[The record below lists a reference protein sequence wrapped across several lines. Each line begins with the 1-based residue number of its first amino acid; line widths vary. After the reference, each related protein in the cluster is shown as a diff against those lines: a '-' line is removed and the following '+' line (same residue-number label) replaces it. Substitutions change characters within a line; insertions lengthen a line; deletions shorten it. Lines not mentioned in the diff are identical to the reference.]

1 MYELMTQVL
10 PLENESARSYLVR
23 LSAEND
29 YIEVKQLFSH
39 YIDVKAMNILS
50 SESSII
56 ECICT
61 LANNVAAPFFWPVSD
76 EKQEQ
81 LSYLINRHPVA
92 CPLCMR
98 DQNYLKKDWQLMP
111 ITHCVKHQIKL
122 LNKCSCGEKFDWD
135 STLLE
140 YGCSKC
146 LSSWDDIANDCQ
158 VEELPEHVSHFHSL
172 AFEERAQ
179 FLKDL
184 AEAVY
189 RVHRPYDSL
198 HNKLKLLPT
207 IVDNWCDTAKKG
219 YAFLTDI
226 SAMNEWCQ
234 SLAGVR
240 QEYKVLGE
248 RAVYYPVYDLQKR
261 LKGNWLIKGVK
272 PSYVSFAPKNELLYE
287 STITPCRFRNESAKK
302 EINDILANEQ
312 LRHHVDPEGFTEMFN
327 CGIGLTRKLFKLDC
341 FKNTTSIKSRRDAII
356 DIRLFI
362 SSIRECDTEVP
373 ENTLYLSELEELKS
387 NYLLSDESLA
397 YEIIAA
403 RLPVYIDKTKGT
415 LTDSIKINEKVII
428 NFLETEYLKQ
438 SGAYFTKVTTAKI
451 IGISRTFVGQLGKA
465 GILVELDPT
474 CDSKRYSGKS
484 IACFLTNYECIE
496 RWAAIHKVDLY
507 TIMLA
512 LIRNKI
518 EPILKSSIYKKT
530 PKFVSILNSLY
541 HPSYQKRKQL
551 SLQL

>member
-1 MYELMTQVL
+1 M
-10 PLENESARSYLVR
+10 
-23 LSAEND
+23 
-29 YIEVKQLFSH
+29 K
-39 YIDVKAMNILS
+39 
-50 SESSII
+50 
-56 ECICT
+56 
-61 LANNVAAPFFWPVSD
+61 
-76 EKQEQ
+76 KQEQ
-81 LSYLINRHPVA
+81 LSYLIDRHPVA

-98 DQNYLKKDWQLMP
+98 DQNYLMKDWQLIP

-146 LSSWDDIANDCQ
+146 LSSWDDIVNDCQ

-179 FLKDL
+179 FLEDL
-184 AEAVY
+184 SEAIY
-189 RVHRPYDSL
+189 RALRPYDSL
-198 HNKLKLLPT
+198 HNKIKLLPT
-207 IVDNWCDTAKKG
+207 IVDHWSDAAKQG
-219 YAFLTDI
+219 YEA
-226 SAMNEWCQ
+226 
-234 SLAGVR
+234 
-240 QEYKVLGE
+240 LGE
-248 RAVYYPVYDLQKR
+248 RAVYYQVYELQKR
-261 LKGNWLIKGVK
+261 LQGNWLIKGVK
-272 PSYVSFAPKNELLYE
+272 PSYVSFAPKNKLLYK

-302 EINDILANEQ
+302 ESNDILANEQ

-327 CGIGLTRKLFKLDC
+327 CGIGLTRKLFKLGC

-387 NYLLSDESLA
+387 SYLLSDESFA

-438 SGAYFTKVTTAKI
+438 SGAHFTKVTTAKI

-474 CDSKRYSGKS
+474 SDSKRYSGKS
-484 IACFLTNYECIE
+484 IACF
-496 RWAAIHKVDLY
+496 
-507 TIMLA
+507 
-512 LIRNKI
+512 
-518 EPILKSSIYKKT
+518 
-530 PKFVSILNSLY
+530 
-541 HPSYQKRKQL
+541 
-551 SLQL
+551 